1 MPLMNKRPHAKG
13 RGSQLAPPNRF
24 GVLQPILDL
33 EHFEHD
39 EALLDSLRST
49 PTEYLRDQ
57 SQSIISENNSPDIG
71 FRYSLNPY
79 RGCAHGCSY
88 CYARPTHE
96 YLGFNAGL
104 DFETKIL
111 VKHEAANLF
120 RDFLC
125 KPSWQSEVIAM
136 SGVTDPYQPAER
148 EFNITRGCLEVA
160 AEAHQP
166 IGIITKNALIT
177 RDLDLL
183 SRMAAES
190 TVHANISL
198 TTLDPELAR
207 VMEPRTSTPAARLQ
221 AIRAL
226 HSAGVPVRVMVA
238 PIIPGLTDTEIP
250 AILAAAREAGASDAN
265 YTILRLPLTVEPV
278 FLEWL
283 ERTQESKQD
292 KVVSLIRQVRGGKL
306 NESQFGQR
314 MRGTGEVFEQIR
326 QLFKLFKQR
335 LGFTDLP
342 PYDVTR
348 FTPPRPSS
356 GQLRLF

>member
-1 MPLMNKRPHAKG
+1 ML
-13 RGSQLAPPNRF
+13 
-24 GVLQPILDL
+24 
-33 EHFEHD
+33 
-39 EALLDSLRST
+39 
-49 PTEYLRDQ
+49 
-57 SQSIISENNSPDIG
+57 
-71 FRYSLNPY
+71 
-79 RGCAHGCSY
+79 
-88 CYARPTHE
+88 
-96 YLGFNAGL
+96 
-104 DFETKIL
+104 
-111 VKHEAANLF
+111 

-177 RDLDLL
+177 RDIDLL

-190 TVHANISL
+190 TVHVNISL
-198 TTLDPELAR
+198 TTLDQELAR
-207 VMEPRTSTPAARLQ
+207 VMEPRTSTPAARLK
-221 AIRAL
+221 AIEAL

-238 PIIPGLTDTEIP
+238 PIIPGLNDTEIP
-250 AILAAAREAGASDAN
+250 ALLRAAREAGASDAN

-283 ERTQESKQD
+283 ERTQASKQD
-292 KVVSLIRQVRGGKL
+292 KVLSLIRQVRGGKL
-306 NESQFGQR
+306 NESQFGRR
-314 MRGTGEVFEQIR
+314 MRGTGEIFEQIR

-342 PYDVTR
+342 AYDATH